1 MICAMSITIELFL
14 IFKTGNRE
22 LSLWLSRLRT
32 QLVSMRMQVRSLT
45 SLGGL
50 RIRYCSKLWHSL
62 QMWLGS
68 GIAVAVV
75 WANSCSS
82 NSTPSLGTSICHR
95 CGPRKKK
102 IKKIKIG
109 NMSFSKRMVKLWI
122 IHSTWM
128 QPFKKKKNDF
138 TYYYEVIHMIHH

>member
-95 CGPRKKK
+95 CGPKKANK
-102 IKKIKIG
+102 ETKTK
-109 NMSFSKRMVKLWI
+109 NPCELESFSRFYMIWKSF
-122 IHSTWM
+122 HSIRI
-128 QPFKKKKNDF
+128 FSF
-138 TYYYEVIHMIHH
+138 